1 MVLSL
6 WKRWFLYILIAI
18 LSMIN
23 TSLNTPLR
31 LTYQGRD
38 STFSGTVIRE
48 EHREFYVKLL
58 INIDEAIIN
67 NRIINYKIPVEFYTR
82 EHKTY
87 LGRKLL
93 IKGRIKN
100 SKFANHPNL
109 LSGNIIE
116 TDPRNTFLGGVLFSV
131 RGYIDSMLKSLLM
144 NEHYDLG
151 TGLILGGS
159 GRLKKDLKNV
169 FVRAGVLHI
178 LAVSGL
184 HVGFVCMFVG
194 FILIFIPISAR
205 IKFFIIML
213 VLCLYTGITGFRPGV
228 CRATL
233 MAFLF
238 GLSLIL
244 QRNVDGVHIINIT
257 AIIFLLINPL
267 LVFDI
272 GAQLS
277 FSAVYGILFLYPIIQ
292 NSIIKRIH
300 VKLYKFIMTSMAVS
314 FSAQLFV
321 SPLLIYYFH
330 RLPTLAVISNL
341 IIVPIAS
348 ITIFLLFF
356 CLIIGTFSFM
366 LAKMIAVLISILL
379 SILIII
385 SKLFAGIPFST
396 VTLYVSPI
404 ILLLLYFIYS
414 RRLRKLATFS
424 IIIISIFFSISSLS
438 DCVIIKTGTAGTL
451 ISTTCGEKIFVTSRR
466 SKVQTAVFLA
476 NQNIENL
483 DYLIATENHYPVE
496 KKFFELPDKLHVK
509 RIKFGKMTINVSD
522 NINIIFREKKIT
534 LDNSDFK
541 HYGNEENL
549 LYILTDGKN
558 VQRFDTPLHGSI
570 IDQIILD
577 IKVAIAKLR
586 FLF

>member
-23 TSLNTPLR
+23 TSLNTPVR

-100 SKFANHPNL
+100 SKFANRPNL

-116 TDPRNTFLGGVLFSV
+116 TDPRDTFLGGVLFSV

-257 AIIFLLINPL
+257 AIIF
-267 LVFDI
+267 
-272 GAQLS
+272 
-277 FSAVYGILFLYPIIQ
+277 SAY
-292 NSIIKRIH
+292 
-300 VKLYKFIMTSMAVS
+300 
-314 FSAQLFV
+314 
-321 SPLLIYYFH
+321 
-330 RLPTLAVISNL
+330 
-341 IIVPIAS
+341 
-348 ITIFLLFF
+348 
-356 CLIIGTFSFM
+356 
-366 LAKMIAVLISILL
+366 
-379 SILIII
+379 
-385 SKLFAGIPFST
+385 
-396 VTLYVSPI
+396 
-404 ILLLLYFIYS
+404 
-414 RRLRKLATFS
+414 
-424 IIIISIFFSISSLS
+424 
-438 DCVIIKTGTAGTL
+438 
-451 ISTTCGEKIFVTSRR
+451 
-466 SKVQTAVFLA
+466 
-476 NQNIENL
+476 
-483 DYLIATENHYPVE
+483 
-496 KKFFELPDKLHVK
+496 
-509 RIKFGKMTINVSD
+509 
-522 NINIIFREKKIT
+522 
-534 LDNSDFK
+534 
-541 HYGNEENL
+541 
-549 LYILTDGKN
+549 
-558 VQRFDTPLHGSI
+558 
-570 IDQIILD
+570 
-577 IKVAIAKLR
+577 
-586 FLF
+586 

>member
-6 WKRWFLYILIAI
+6 WKRWFLYILITI

-23 TSLNTPLR
+23 TSLNTPAR

-48 EHREFYVKLL
+48 EHREFYVKLS

-100 SKFANHPNL
+100 SKFANRPNL
-109 LSGNIIE
+109 LTGNIIE
-116 TDPRNTFLGGVLFSV
+116 TDPGSTFLGTVLFSV

-159 GRLKKDLKNV
+159 GRLKKDLKDV

-267 LVFDI
+267 LIFDI

-277 FSAVYGILFLYPIIQ
+277 FSAVYGILFLYPIIE
-292 NSIIKRIH
+292 NSIIKRIN

-314 FSAQLFV
+314 FSAQLSV

-396 VTLYVSPI
+396 ITLYISPI

-414 RRLRKLATFS
+414 RRLRKLAIYS
-424 IIIISIFFSISSLS
+424 IIIISIFLSISSLS

-451 ISTTCGEKIFVTSRR
+451 ISTPYGENIFITSRR

-476 NQNIENL
+476 NQNIEKL
-483 DYLIATENHYPVE
+483 DYLAATENHYPVE

-541 HYGNEENL
+541 YYEEEENL
-549 LYILTDGKN
+549 SYILTDGKD
-558 VQRFDTPLHGSI
+558 VQKFCTPLHGSI

-577 IKVAIAKLR
+577 IKIAFAKLK

>member
-1 MVLSL
+1 
-6 WKRWFLYILIAI
+6 
-18 LSMIN
+18 MIN
-23 TSLNTPLR
+23 TSLNTPVR

-100 SKFANHPNL
+100 SKFANRPNL
-109 LSGNIIE
+109 LTGNIIE
-116 TDPRNTFLGGVLFSV
+116 TDPRDTFLGAVLFSV

-277 FSAVYGILFLYPIIQ
+277 FSAVYGILFLYPIIE

-300 VKLYKFIMTSMAVS
+300 VKLYKLIMASMAVS
-314 FSAQLFV
+314 FSAQLSV

-396 VTLYVSPI
+396 ITLYISPI

-414 RRLRKLATFS
+414 RRLRKLAIYS
-424 IIIISIFFSISSLS
+424 IIIISIFLSISSLS
-438 DCVIIKTGTAGTL
+438 DCVIIKTGAAGIL
-451 ISTTCGEKIFVTSRR
+451 ISTPYGENIFITSRR

-483 DYLIATENHYPVE
+483 DYLIATENHYSAK

-577 IKVAIAKLR
+577 IKLFFVKFR

>member
-1 MVLSL
+1 ML
-6 WKRWFLYILIAI
+6 
-18 LSMIN
+18 N
-23 TSLNTPLR
+23 TSLNTPVR
-31 LTYQGRD
+31 LTHEGRD
-38 STFSGTVIRE
+38 LTFSGIVVRE
-48 EHREFYVKLL
+48 EHREHYVKLL
-58 INIDEAIIN
+58 INIDEAQIN

-82 EHKTY
+82 EHNTY
-87 LGRKLL
+87 LGRRFL

-100 SKFANHPNL
+100 SKYPNRPNL
-109 LSGNIIE
+109 LTGNIIK
-116 TDPRNTFLGGVLFSV
+116 TDLGDTFLGTVLFSV
-131 RGYIDSMLKSLLM
+131 RGYIDSMLKSLLK

-151 TGLILGGS
+151 IGLILGGT
-159 GRLKKDLKNV
+159 GRLKKDLKDV
-169 FVRAGVLHI
+169 FIRAGVLHI

-194 FILIFIPISAR
+194 FALLFVPVSTK

-213 VLCLYTGITGFRPGV
+213 ILCLYTGITGFRPGV

-238 GLSLIL
+238 GLGLIL
-244 QRNVDGVHIINIT
+244 QRNIDGVHIINIT
-257 AIIFLLINPL
+257 AIILLLINPL

-277 FSAVYGILFLYPIIQ
+277 FAAVYGILFLYPILE
-292 NSIIKRIH
+292 NGIIKR
-300 VKLYKFIMTSMAVS
+300 VKAKPYKFIMASMAVS
-314 FSAQLFV
+314 FSAQLCV

-348 ITIFLLFF
+348 IIIFLLFF

-379 SILIII
+379 SILVTI

-396 VTLYVSPI
+396 ITLYISPI
-404 ILLLLYFIYS
+404 ILLLLYFIYFQ
-414 RRLRKLATFS
+414 RLRKFAIFS
-424 IIIISIFFSISSLS
+424 IIIISIFFAISSLS

-451 ISTTCGEKIFVTSRR
+451 ISTPGGENIFITLKHSP
-466 SKVQTAVFLA
+466 VQTSIFLA
-476 NQNIENL
+476 NQNSEKL

-496 KKFFELPDKLHVK
+496 KKFFKLPDKLHVK
-509 RIKFGKMTINVSD
+509 QIRFGKMTINVSD

-549 LYILTDGKN
+549 FYILTDGKN
-558 VQRFDTPLHGSI
+558 VRRFNTSLHGSI
-570 IDQIILD
+570 IDQIISD
-577 IKVAIAKLR
+577 IKMFFVKFR

>member
-23 TSLNTPLR
+23 TSLNTPVR

-100 SKFANHPNL
+100 SKFANRPNL

-116 TDPRNTFLGGVLFSV
+116 TDPRDTFLGGVLFSV

-451 ISTTCGEKIFVTSRR
+451 ISTPYGEKIFVTSRR

-509 RIKFGKMTINVSD
+509 QIKFGKMTINVSD

>member
-1 MVLSL
+1 
-6 WKRWFLYILIAI
+6 
-18 LSMIN
+18 
-23 TSLNTPLR
+23 
-31 LTYQGRD
+31 
-38 STFSGTVIRE
+38 
-48 EHREFYVKLL
+48 
-58 INIDEAIIN
+58 

-100 SKFANHPNL
+100 SKFANRPNL
-109 LSGNIIE
+109 LTGNIIE
-116 TDPRNTFLGGVLFSV
+116 TDPGSTFLGTVLFSV

-159 GRLKKDLKNV
+159 GRLKKDLKDV

-267 LVFDI
+267 LIFDI

-277 FSAVYGILFLYPIIQ
+277 FSAVYGILFLYPIIE
-292 NSIIKRIH
+292 NSIIKRIN

-314 FSAQLFV
+314 FSAQLSV

-396 VTLYVSPI
+396 ITLYISPI

-414 RRLRKLATFS
+414 RRLRKLAIYS
-424 IIIISIFFSISSLS
+424 IIIISIFLSISSLS

-451 ISTTCGEKIFVTSRR
+451 ISTPYGENIFITSRR

-476 NQNIENL
+476 NQNIEKL
-483 DYLIATENHYPVE
+483 DYLAATENHYPVE

-541 HYGNEENL
+541 YYEEEENL
-549 LYILTDGKN
+549 SYILTDGKD
-558 VQRFDTPLHGSI
+558 VQKFC
-570 IDQIILD
+570 
-577 IKVAIAKLR
+577 
-586 FLF
+586 